1 MQHGRTHVAGL
12 VLLLTLWLLGAVT
25 AWDQQPDGYEIID
38 GPRAHESVSQWRDDW
53 TRWRDMELRAH
64 RYDDADACS
73 VYNLPQTQ
81 WSQSNFVQAM
91 LMLHDRAIF
100 DRANNSFSVDAYVTS
115 MQTRVGHLDSVL
127 LWPAYPNIGID
138 NRNQWDFLRTLPGGL
153 EALKTL
159 VQQFQARG
167 IRVLLPYNPWD
178 TATRDEPGLES
189 IVRTYVA
196 DISTLNAMLKQTGA
210 DGFNGDTMFGVP
222 KSFFNCSTPSVAT
235 PEGGVPTAFLSHNP
249 ISWGY
254 FFGAQTFPPVARAK
268 FLEPRHMVQL
278 CARWS
283 LDKTLELQTAFFNG
297 AGYVVWENVWGIWN
311 ALTDRESETVKR
323 MYTILR
329 KFAFAVTSA
338 HWTPYT
344 PLLPQRQDGV
354 ESVFASAFPVPE
366 QGCWLFTLIST
377 SNQATTRWIELP
389 KSFNLTNATQA
400 FDLYRGKPLSLE
412 RKGRTAVTLQITLEP
427 RGFTAVLITES
438 DDTVKRLQLDEFLK
452 QMQALT
458 GQPLASYSN
467 ARAILP
473 QKIARAQQTGGESDS
488 KDDNRDTKRIRGT
501 SSWWFNATGVQ
512 IEPVLAW
519 TPNWP
524 SYGLGVQFPW
534 ESRPWNNHSVRL
546 HVPDFIMD
554 TFPVTNA
561 QFAGFLNDSSYRP
574 KTVERFLDHWNNRQG
589 TKEGEYRPIEQWVV
603 PEQLRQTPVVHVS
616 REDAEAYCAFYG
628 KRLPHDWEW
637 QYVASNGV
645 DYDRFPWGSD
655 WGADRLPRVSRA
667 KQPPP
672 LEPVG
677 SHKQSKS
684 RVFEVEDLVGYVWQ
698 MTDQFCDDHT
708 CGLLLRGG
716 SCYQPVASSGS
727 DPNWYFPQALESTQH
742 NRLLMLSQSADRS
755 AFIGFRCVQS
765 LRPRE

>member
-1 MQHGRTHVAGL
+1 MQRCRAHAAGL
-12 VLLLTLWLLGAVT
+12 VLLLTLRLLGATT
-25 AWDQQPDGYEIID
+25 AWDTQPDGYEIID

-53 TRWRDMELRAH
+53 TRWRDMELRAN
-64 RYDDADACS
+64 RYDAADACS
-73 VYNLPQTQ
+73 LYNLPQTQ
-81 WSQSNFVQAM
+81 WTQSNLVQAM

-100 DRANNSFSVDAYVTS
+100 DRVNNSFTVDAYVTS
-115 MQTRVGHLDSVL
+115 MQARVGRLDSVL

-153 EALKTL
+153 EALKSV

-167 IRVLLPYNPWD
+167 IRVLVPYNPWD
-178 TATRDEPGLES
+178 TATRDEPGFES
-189 IVRTYVA
+189 TVRTYAA
-196 DISTLNAMLKQTGA
+196 DIATLNAMLEQTGA

-222 KSFFNCSTPSVAT
+222 KSFFNCSAPTVAT

-311 ALTDRESETVKR
+311 ALTDRESETIKR
-323 MYTILR
+323 MFSILH
-329 KFAFAVTSA
+329 KFSFAITSA
-338 HWTPYT
+338 QWTPYT
-344 PLLPQRQDGV
+344 PLLPQRQAGA
-354 ESVFASAFPVPE
+354 ESVFASAFPALK
-366 QGCWLFTLIST
+366 QGCWFYTLIST
-377 SNQATTRWIELP
+377 SSQATSRWIELP
-389 KSFNLTNATQA
+389 KSLKLTNATQA
-400 FDLYRGKPLSLE
+400 FDLYRGLLVPIE
-412 RKGRTAVTLQITLEP
+412 RQPAKLKVSLEP
-427 RGFTAVLITES
+427 RGFSAVLITES
-438 DDTVKRLQLDEFLK
+438 DDIIQKLQLAEFLTL
-452 QMQALT
+452 MQAMT
-458 GQPLASYSN
+458 SKPLASYSN
-467 ARAILP
+467 ARPILQ
-473 QKIARAQQTGGESDS
+473 QKIARAQQTGDESDS
-488 KDDNRDTKRIRGT
+488 TDDDRNMRRIRGT
-501 SSWWFNATGVQ
+501 SRWWFNVTGVQ
-512 IEPVLAW
+512 VEPVLAW

-546 HVPDFIMD
+546 HVPDFAMD

-561 QFAGFLNDSSYRP
+561 QFAAFINASDYRP
-574 KTVERFLDHWNNRQG
+574 KNLERFLDHWHSRQEPE
-589 TKEGEYRPIEQWVV
+589 EGEYRPLEQWIV
-603 PEQLRQTPVVHVS
+603 PDQLRQSPVVHVS
-616 REDAEAYCAFYG
+616 REDADTYCSFYG

-637 QYVASNGV
+637 QYVVSNGE

-655 WGADRLPRVSRA
+655 WDADRLPRVSRA

-677 SHKQSKS
+677 SHEFSKA

-716 SCYQPVASSGS
+716 SCYQPIAASGS
-727 DPNWYFPQALESTQH
+727 DPNWYFPQALQATQH

-755 AFIGFRCVQS
+755 AFVGFRCVRS